1 MAKKGD
7 PKEAVRKV
15 TSARKLKELLAS
27 ARSAKN
33 DISEIAGGFGSEIK
47 AAVEK
52 NHLHR
57 KAFRAAI
64 AEDRMEPEKLAE
76 YYEQLDYYRDV
87 LGLLERA
94 QNAPKLPMGEATEGE
109 EEGETGNG
117 TVHSFPA
124 PKSVA
129 AE

>member
-1 MAKKGD
+1 MGKKGD
-7 PKEAVRKV
+7 PAKEVRKV

-33 DISEIAGGFGSEIK
+33 DISEIAGGLGSEIK

-109 EEGETGNG
+109 EDGETGNG